1 MEWHID
7 TGDTALDRWLRD
19 CFANLPFLPANGE
32 ICICGEENAARLLST
47 GGIVIRQS
55 DAYLATA
62 IHKTLSE
69 NPAYAAFPLP
79 LPIVDFFA
87 FLQRWSRPETLEIAV
102 LPDTA
107 PYRWEPLSRALVI
120 GTEEIVFSPR
130 EWQVLEILVSAG
142 GRPVSRE
149 TLEGAVWP
157 EGTKNNT
164 CDVYIAHLRKKL
176 SPYFGPSV
184 LTGIRGGGYVLRLPR
199 RSENTGENMP

>member
-19 CFANLPFLPANGE
+19 CFADLPFLPANGE

-79 LPIVDFFA
+79 LPIADFFA

-107 PYRWEPLSRALVI
+107 PYRWEPRSRALVI

-142 GRPVSRE
+142 GRLVSRE

>member
-19 CFANLPFLPANGE
+19 CFADLPFLPANGE

-55 DAYLATA
+55 DDYLATA

-149 TLEGAVWP
+149 TL
-157 EGTKNNT
+157 
-164 CDVYIAHLRKKL
+164 
-176 SPYFGPSV
+176 
-184 LTGIRGGGYVLRLPR
+184 
-199 RSENTGENMP
+199 

>member
-19 CFANLPFLPANGE
+19 CFADLPFLPANGE

-55 DAYLATA
+55 DDYLATA